1 MASILTEWFIGSVVL
16 GAQDI
21 EVDGTPATV
30 AASTYYLT
38 DPTPALSLLAQMVA
52 AMVEANIG
60 DEAAVLLGS
69 GHVRLS
75 AKNAFNVVWGGATR
89 LRDLLGF
96 TSDLSGLD
104 SYVAPLKSPLW
115 WSPGKPATFE
125 LSPLGVRGQRRYI
138 LNQTVAAYTG
148 RAESTSHG
156 VREFQRFAFEKV
168 DAERMMTVD
177 AEPGIYASFY
187 DQVAVRSARFKL
199 YHLAVENPLS
209 TTEFTYESVLG
220 PYLVTLGNTATWDYS
235 RSRGHEWTDF
245 TCDHTVLAHVCPEVA

>member
-1 MASILTEWFIGSVVL
+1 MASIETEWFIGSVVL
-16 GAQDI
+16 GAQDF
-21 EVDGTPATV
+21 EVDGTPVSV
-30 AASTYYLT
+30 AASTVYLT
-38 DPTPALSLLAQMVA
+38 DPTPALSLLAQVQA

-60 DEAAVLLGS
+60 GETAVLLGS

-75 AKNAFNVVWGGATR
+75 AAATFNVVWGGATR

-96 TSDLSGLD
+96 TTDLAGL
-104 SYVAPLKSPLW
+104 SAYVAPLKSLIW
-115 WSPGKPATFE
+115 WSSGKPATFE
-125 LSPLGVRGQRRYI
+125 LSPIGARGQKRYI
-138 LNQTVAAYTG
+138 VNQTVAAYTG

-156 VREFQRFAFEKV
+156 TREFQRFSFEKV

-177 AEPGIYASFY
+177 ALPGEYGTFY
-187 DQVAVRSARFKL
+187 DQVAVRSARCKV
-199 YHLAVENPLS
+199 YHLAIESPLS

-245 TCDHTVLAHVCPEVA
+245 TCDHVINAHVCPEIV